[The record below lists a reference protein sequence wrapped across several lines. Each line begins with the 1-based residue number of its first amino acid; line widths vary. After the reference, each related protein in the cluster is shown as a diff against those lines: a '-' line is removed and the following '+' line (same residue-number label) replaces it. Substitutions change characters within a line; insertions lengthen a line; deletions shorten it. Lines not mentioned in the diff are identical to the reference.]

1 MTEPAAPLSADA
13 HLDHMNDTGP
23 WVWPAWLFMVI
34 VAATVI
40 EIVARYFVAAP
51 TIWANELTLFV
62 CSIAFL
68 WSGVYVMKRDE
79 HLRITIVYDLAPAW
93 LQRVFDVLHLACV
106 IVFCGGVAW
115 FGAPTSWRALATWE
129 RFGTAW
135 NPPIPAVV
143 KPLII
148 LCAALMVALAI
159 RNFIRR
165 MRAGA
170 AAPASVD
177 SGTL

>member
-1 MTEPAAPLSADA
+1 MSDSPDPQESA
-13 HLDHMNDTGP
+13 HLDHMNDSGP

-40 EIVARYFVAAP
+40 EIVARYFIAAP

-79 HLRITIVYDLAPAW
+79 HLRINILYDLASPR
-93 LQRVFDVLHLACV
+93 LRRVFDAVHLACV
-106 IVFCGGVAW
+106 IVFCGGIAW
-115 FGAPTSWRALATWE
+115 FGAPTSWRALVTWE

-143 KPLII
+143 KPLIV
-148 LCAALMVALAI
+148 LCAALMVLLAI
-159 RNFIRR
+159 RNFLKKPKV
-165 MRAGA
+165 AN
-170 AAPASVD
+170 PAD

>member
-1 MTEPAAPLSADA
+1 MSSADPA
-13 HLDHMNDTGP
+13 PDESHLDHMNDRGP

-68 WSGVYVMKRDE
+68 WAGVYVMKRDE
-79 HLRITIVYDLAPAW
+79 HLRITIIYDLAPRW
-93 LQRVFDVLHLACV
+93 LQRLFDAVNLLCV
-106 IVFCGGVAW
+106 IVFCGGIAW
-115 FGAPTSWRALATWE
+115 FGAPTSWRALVTWE

-143 KPLII
+143 KPLIVV
-148 LCAALMVALAI
+148 CAGLMVLLAI
-159 RNFIRR
+159 RNFFTKPRPVD
-165 MRAGA
+165 A
-170 AAPASVD
+170 AD

>member
-1 MTEPAAPLSADA
+1 MSEPNGASDDA

-40 EIVARYFVAAP
+40 EIVARYFIGAP
-51 TIWANELTLFV
+51 TLWANELALFV
-62 CSIAFL
+62 CSLAFL

-79 HLRITIVYDLAPAW
+79 HLRINILYDMAPRW
-93 LQRVFDVLHLACV
+93 LRRIFDFISLLCV
-106 IVFCGGVAW
+106 IIFCGGIAW
-115 FGAPTSWRALATWE
+115 FGAPTSWRALMNWE

-143 KPLII
+143 KPAII
-148 LCAALMVALAI
+148 ICAALMVALAI
-159 RNFIRR
+159 RNFLKKPKL
-165 MRAGA
+165 GN
-170 AAPASVD
+170 PAD

>member
-1 MTEPAAPLSADA
+1 MSDIQHQRDDA
-13 HLDHMNDTGP
+13 HLDHMNDSGP

-34 VAATVI
+34 VAATVV
-40 EIVARYFVAAP
+40 EIVARYFIEKP
-51 TIWANELTLFV
+51 TLWANELSLFT

-79 HLRITIVYDLAPAW
+79 HLRITVLYDAMPYW
-93 LQRVFDVLHLACV
+93 LQRVFDFISLCCV
-106 IVFCGGVAW
+106 IVFCGGIAW
-115 FGAPTSWRALATWE
+115 FGAPTSWRALVTWE

-143 KPLII
+143 KPLIV
-148 LCAALMVALAI
+148 LCAGLMVLLAI
-159 RNFIRR
+159 RNFLKKPKV
-165 MRAGA
+165 AN
-170 AAPASVD
+170 PAD